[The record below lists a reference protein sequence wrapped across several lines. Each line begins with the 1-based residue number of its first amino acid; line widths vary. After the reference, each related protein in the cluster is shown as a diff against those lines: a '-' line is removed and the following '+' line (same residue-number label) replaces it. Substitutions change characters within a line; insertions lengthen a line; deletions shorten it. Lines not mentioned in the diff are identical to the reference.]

1 MLLAEDKKKTN
12 IIEYLILIYQMEDL
26 VRACNFDID
35 VLMDK
40 FIHPHVNDEKII
52 VDYRK
57 WYGSI
62 LQDLKSF
69 NRQKHGHTSE
79 VYEIQ
84 MELFYLH
91 NSLLTVT
98 PNDDYIKVY
107 TESQE
112 HINAFRD
119 KTPMQL
125 NDVDLCIYALHM
137 KLLLKLKGKEINE
150 ESEKSFDKMRFLL
163 ASLAKAYH
171 KMKKGDVAY
180 HLN

>member
-26 VRACNFDID
+26 VRACNFDLD

-40 FIHPHVNDEKII
+40 FIHPHIHDEKI
-52 VDYRK
+52 VADYRN
-57 WYGSI
+57 WYNLI

-69 NRQKHGHTSE
+69 NRQKQGHTSE

-98 PNDDYIKVY
+98 PNKEYIKVY
-107 TESQE
+107 AQTQE

-137 KLLLKLKGKEINE
+137 KLLLKLNGKEINE
-150 ESEKSFDKMRFLL
+150 ESEKSFDRMRILL
-163 ASLAKAYH
+163 ANLAKAYH
-171 KMKKGDVAY
+171 KMKMGDVAF

>member
-26 VRACNFDID
+26 VRACNFDLNI
-35 VLMDK
+35 LMDK
-40 FIHPHVNDEKII
+40 FIHPHINDEKI
-52 VDYRK
+52 VADYRN
-57 WYGSI
+57 WYELI

-69 NRQKHGHTSE
+69 NRQKQGHTSE

-98 PNDDYIKVY
+98 PNKEYIKVY
-107 TESQE
+107 AQTQE

-137 KLLLKLKGKEINE
+137 KLLLKLKGRDLNE
-150 ESEKSFDKMRFLL
+150 ESEKSFDRMRILL
-163 ASLAKAYH
+163 ANLAKAYH
-171 KMKKGDVAY
+171 KMKMGDVAF